1 MEKHLKT
8 AKSVSEQ
15 MNVTM
20 MADQK
25 NARKKVDE
33 SHYMPGNSDEGR
45 MMCYKIIA
53 APHKHWDTKWS
64 AAQ

>member
-25 NARKKVDE
+25 NARKKVDQ
-33 SHYMPGNSDEGR
+33 SRYMPGNSNEGR
-45 MMCYKIIA
+45 MMC
-53 APHKHWDTKWS
+53 
-64 AAQ
+64 